1 MGKKKIPHLE
11 LYYPNWP
18 KKKKVRIQWLIL
30 KKSDQGHNMYLIDS
44 NVFLQV
50 LLKTSEEKEAK
61 KFLDRNKDQIS
72 TTLYNLMEVASV
84 LSRKY
89 KWKKKKITSVLS
101 TMRDSISIHT
111 PDEYDALEAYEIT
124 SEILTTPID
133 TLMITIA
140 KRKKLALVTYDS
152 ELLSLNKKYCK
163 IVSP

>member
-1 MGKKKIPHLE
+1 
-11 LYYPNWP
+11 
-18 KKKKVRIQWLIL
+18 
-30 KKSDQGHNMYLIDS
+30 MYLVDS

-61 KFLDRNKDQIS
+61 KFLDRNKSQIS

-89 KWKKKKITSVLS
+89 RWKKKKIITVLS

-124 SEILTTPID
+124 SDIFTTPID

-140 KRKKLALVTYDS
+140 KRKKLTLVTYDS
-152 ELLSLNKKYCK
+152 ELISLNKKYCK

>member
-1 MGKKKIPHLE
+1 
-11 LYYPNWP
+11 
-18 KKKKVRIQWLIL
+18 
-30 KKSDQGHNMYLIDS
+30 MYLVDS
-44 NVFLQV
+44 NVFLHV

-72 TTLYNLMEVASV
+72 TTLYNLMEIASV

-89 KWKKKKITSVLS
+89 KWKKKKITTVLS
-101 TMRDSISIHT
+101 TMRNSISIHT

-124 SEILTTPID
+124 AEVFTTPID

-140 KRKKLALVTYDS
+140 KRKKLTLVTYDS
-152 ELLSLNKKYCK
+152 ELISLNKKYCK

>member
-1 MGKKKIPHLE
+1 
-11 LYYPNWP
+11 
-18 KKKKVRIQWLIL
+18 
-30 KKSDQGHNMYLIDS
+30 MYLVDS

-50 LLKTSEEKEAK
+50 LLKTSEEKVAK

-89 KWKKKKITSVLS
+89 KWKKKKITTVLS

-124 SEILTTPID
+124 SDIFTTPID

-140 KRKKLALVTYDS
+140 KRKKLTLVTYDS
-152 ELLSLNKKYCK
+152 ELISLNKKYCK